1 MFPTPT
7 SILVCLHQPPEGR
20 PIYDIPPVIT
30 RAPRWQR
37 LRGLAARLPRFRSDT
52 TPLSRYVVIYERAED
67 GWWRAYLPD
76 LPGLVA
82 RGATRSEVS
91 ERIAQTLAAYADD
104 LHERGRDLPRPH
116 HAADTVAA

>member
-7 SILVCLHQPPEGR
+7 SILFRLHQAHEGR

-30 RAPRWQR
+30 RAPHWPR
-37 LRGLAARLPRFRSDT
+37 LRGLAARLPRLRSDT
-52 TPLSRYVVIYERAED
+52 GPPSRYVVIYERTED

-82 RGATRSEVS
+82 RGATRSEVG

-104 LHERGRDLPRPH
+104 LRERGRDLPRPH

>member
-7 SILVCLHQPPEGR
+7 SILFRLHQAHEGR

-30 RAPRWQR
+30 RAPH
-37 LRGLAARLPRFRSDT
+37 GNACEGSPRACQAFAPDT
-52 TPLSRYVVIYERAED
+52 GPPSRYVVIYERTED

-82 RGATRSEVS
+82 RGATRSEVG

-104 LHERGRDLPRPH
+104 LRERGRDLPRPH